1 MAADPQ
7 LSPETLA
14 AMEPFQGLSIPA
26 LAKVGAAARLCRLPK
41 GQRIFNQGDYGVRAH
56 VIIEGAVRISQSGGD
71 GAQVI
76 IRFVAPGEM
85 FGAVALFTDGRY
97 PADAVTLSEML
108 EASWSE
114 ADLLAIYL
122 LIAINVIRVIG
133 RRLQEV
139 QQRVREL
146 ATQNAERRVAHTLL
160 RLAHQAGHRVA
171 EGTAIEFPPRRRDVA
186 DVAGITLHT
195 ASRILA
201 AWEKEGLIVSHNQHL
216 TIRRRSDLLR
226 IAHDGP
232 E

>member
-1 MAADPQ
+1 MATDPQ

-14 AMEPFQGLSIPA
+14 AMELFQGLSTPA
-26 LAKVGAAARLCRLPK
+26 LAKVGAAARLCRLRK
-41 GQRIFNQGDYGVRAH
+41 GQLVFNQGDCGVRAH

-76 IRFVAPGEM
+76 IRFIAPGEM
-85 FGAVALFTDGRY
+85 FGTVALFTDGRY
-97 PADAVTLSEML
+97 PADAVTLSETL

-114 ADLLAIYL
+114 ADLLDLVAIYP
-122 LIAINVIRVIG
+122 LIAINVIRIIG
-133 RRLQEV
+133 KRLQEV

-186 DVAGITLHT
+186 DVAQESRCTRPA
-195 ASRILA
+195 ASLLR
-201 AWEKEGLIVSHNQHL
+201 G
-216 TIRRRSDLLR
+216 RRRGLSLVT
-226 IAHDGP
+226 ISI
-232 E
+232 